1 MVREMNLLH
10 VDSSIL
16 GDASVSRA
24 VSAAVVDR
32 LRAATP
38 ELAVTYRDLAA
49 KPLSHLSGA
58 YLAGQGPDVKHD
70 QAMQEEIALGGAM
83 LAEFLA
89 AETVVVGAPM
99 YNFTVPSQL
108 KAWIDRIC
116 VAGKTF
122 RYTDK
127 GAVGLCG
134 GKRVVLALSR
144 GGIYAPGSPHAG
156 AEHAESYLRTVFG
169 FLGVDGIEAVHAE
182 GVALGAEQ
190 RAAALAAATDAARRL
205 A

>member
-1 MVREMNLLH
+1 MNLLH

-24 VSAAVVDR
+24 ISAAVVER
-32 LRAATP
+32 FKATTP
-38 ELAVTYRDLAA
+38 DLAVTYRDLAA
-49 KPLSHLSGA
+49 APLTHLSGS
-58 YLAGQGPDVKHD
+58 YLAGQNPDVKHD
-70 QAMQEEIALGGAM
+70 QAMQEDIALGGTT

-89 AETVVVGAPM
+89 ADTVVLGVPM
-99 YNFTVPSQL
+99 YNFTIPSQL
-108 KAWIDRIC
+108 KSWIDRVC

-134 GKRVVLALSR
+134 GKRVVLAISR

-156 AEHAESYLRTVFG
+156 AEHGESYLRAVFG
-169 FLGVDGIEAVHAE
+169 FLAVDGIEAVHAE
-182 GVALGAEQ
+182 GVALGPEQ
-190 RAAALAAATDAARRL
+190 RESALAKAKDAAREL